1 MIKTVFAAF
10 IAALGAM
17 SWTAMAQTAASGG
30 KSTLAAIKERGWLQ
44 CGASTG
50 VAGFSQPDS
59 QGKWAGFDVDICRA
73 VAAAVFGDPDKTKYT
88 PLTSQQ
94 RLVALQS
101 GEIDMLSRTTTWTL
115 QRDSASGL
123 NFTAV
128 TYYDGQGFIVPK
140 RLGIKSAKELGGA
153 TVCVTTGTTTELNLA
168 DFARRNRLQIKP
180 VVYEKIDDARGA
192 FFNDRCDAYTT
203 DASQLASVRVN
214 LAKNPGDYVI
224 LPDIISKEPLA
235 PAVRHGDDQWFDIV
249 KWTVFAVIEAEELG
263 VTSKNVD
270 EQLKNPDPTVQ
281 RLLGVSAGNGK
292 ALGLDEKWAYNAI
305 KLVGNYGEIFERNLG
320 AGSAMKI
327 ERGLNALWNNGG
339 LMYAIPLR

>member
-1 MIKTVFAAF
+1 
-10 IAALGAM
+10 
-17 SWTAMAQTAASGG
+17 
-30 KSTLAAIKERGWLQ
+30 
-44 CGASTG
+44 
-50 VAGFSQPDS
+50 
-59 QGKWAGFDVDICRA
+59 
-73 VAAAVFGDPDKTKYT
+73 
-88 PLTSQQ
+88 
-94 RLVALQS
+94 
-101 GEIDMLSRTTTWTL
+101 
-115 QRDSASGL
+115 
-123 NFTAV
+123 
-128 TYYDGQGFIVPK
+128 VPK

-203 DASQLASVRVN
+203 DASQLASVRAN
-214 LAKNPGDYVI
+214 LAKNPADYVI

>member
-1 MIKTVFAAF
+1 MIRFAIALAVCATLSAAAF
-10 IAALGAM
+10 
-17 SWTAMAQTAASGG
+17 AQTAPPSG
-30 KSTLAAIKERGWLQ
+30 KSTLAAVKERGWLQ

-50 VAGFSQPDS
+50 VTGFSQPDS

-94 RLVALQS
+94 RLIALQS

-115 QRDSASGL
+115 QRDTASGL

-140 RLGIKSAKELGGA
+140 KLGVKSAKELNGA

-168 DFARRNRLQIKP
+168 DFARRHRVQIKP
-180 VVYEKIDDARGA
+180 VVFEKIDDARGA
-192 FFNDRCDAYTT
+192 FLSDRCDAYTT
-203 DASQLASVRVN
+203 DASQLASVRAT
-214 LAKNPGDYVI
+214 LARVPDDYVI

-249 KWTVFAVIEAEELG
+249 KWTVFALIEAEELG
-263 VTSKNVD
+263 VTSRNVD
-270 EQLKNPDPTVQ
+270 EQLKNADPTVQ
-281 RLLGVSAGNGK
+281 RLLGISGGNGK
-292 ALGLDEKWAYNAI
+292 ALGLDDKWAYHAI

-320 AGSAMKI
+320 FASPMKI